1 MNLIII
7 GAGGYGQTV
16 ADLAVESGKYDEVI
30 FLDDNEEL
38 LSNGKVAG
46 RCSDYVNFKSDEIYP
61 AFGNNTSRL
70 DWINRLISE
79 GFKVPVIIHS
89 SAYI

>member
-16 ADLAVESGKYDEVI
+16 ADLAVQSGKYDNVF

-38 LSNGKVAG
+38 LSMGVTVG
-46 RCSDYVNFKSDEIYP
+46 RCSDYVNFKSDKIYP
-61 AFGNNTSRL
+61 EFGNNKSRL
-70 DWINRLISE
+70 EWINRLISE
-79 GFKVPVIIHS
+79 GFKVPAFLSI
-89 SAYI
+89 YFT